1 MSTPQILNVIAIVF
15 FGVSVILGSSVL
27 IYISIG
33 CLIASIV
40 YWRIK
45 ANKSSRE

>member
-1 MSTPQILNVIAIVF
+1 MSLLQILNVVAIVF
-15 FGVSVILGSSVL
+15 FGVSVILGSAVL

-45 ANKSSRE
+45 ANNSSKE